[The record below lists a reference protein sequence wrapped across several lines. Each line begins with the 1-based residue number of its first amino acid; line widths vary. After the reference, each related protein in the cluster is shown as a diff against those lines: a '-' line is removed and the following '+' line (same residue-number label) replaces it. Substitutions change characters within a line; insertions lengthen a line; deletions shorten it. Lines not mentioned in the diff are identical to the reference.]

1 MLLVRPDAA
10 AKFCQQVFMN
20 QISASVEVDKRPDR
34 SDLFL
39 SLFLLPLYF
48 FIWGRFGQKFA
59 VGVLISLFTGAG
71 CWLLALI
78 LTPARLPANL
88 KADNFGW
95 KLFLLFP
102 LFCPLA
108 LPLWLIP
115 IILIAAYLLTY
126 SSFGGCGRHIFNPV
140 AVAVVFM
147 LVGYGH
153 TASLHP
159 VRPLPG
165 PYDGFKIWNA
175 GLPVAKPVWKT
186 YAEVPPTALVEASYS
201 GLLPAL
207 PGSAFGLPLLAASAA
222 LALIGGRRRVWWV
235 SAVLIMQLATMF
247 GAGSPGLEI
256 SALHPL
262 LLGVVP
268 GLLLV
273 AVIDEVSLPED
284 WPGQIINALLFSVL
298 GLVFILRSENLLG
311 PVYALLLAQ
320 ITSPLLTDLLMRR
333 GKS

>member
-1 MLLVRPDAA
+1 MLHVRLDADA
-10 AKFCQQVFMN
+10 TFSRRGLMN
-20 QISASVEVDKRPDR
+20 QIADSADVKKRSDR
-34 SDLFL
+34 SVLLLGLFL
-39 SLFLLPLYF
+39 IPLYF

-59 VGVLISLFTGAG
+59 AGALISFATGAS

-78 LTPARLPANL
+78 MKPANSPATL
-88 KADNFGW
+88 EAAGFGW
-95 KLFLLFP
+95 HLFLLFP

-108 LPLWLIP
+108 MPLWLIP
-115 IILIAAYLLTY
+115 VILIAAYLLAF
-126 SSFGGCGRHIFNPV
+126 SSFGGCGRNVFNPV

-153 TASLHP
+153 TASLHA

-175 GLPVAKPVWKT
+175 GLPAAKPVWQT
-186 YAEVPPTALVEASYS
+186 YAEVPLTALAQSSYS

-222 LALIGGRRRVWWV
+222 LALIAGRRRVWWV
-235 SAVLIMQLATMF
+235 VTVLALQLITMF
-247 GAGSPGLEI
+247 ASGRWGLEV

-273 AVIDEVSLPED
+273 SVTDEVSLPED
-284 WPGQIINALLFSVL
+284 WPGQIIN
-298 GLVFILRSENLLG
+298 GLVFASLAVLFIFRSENLLG

-320 ITSPLLTDLLMRR
+320 IAAPLVTDLIMRR
-333 GKS
+333 SNA

>member
-1 MLLVRPDAA
+1 
-10 AKFCQQVFMN
+10 MN
-20 QISASVEVDKRPDR
+20 HISASGEFEKRPDR

-39 SLFLLPLYF
+39 CLFLLPLYF

-59 VGVLISLFTGAG
+59 AGALISLSTGAG

-78 LTPARLPANL
+78 FKSAGPSANS
-88 KADNFGW
+88 ATDRFGW
-95 KLFLLFP
+95 GLFLLFP

-165 PYDGFKIWNA
+165 PYDGFKVWNA
-175 GLPVAKPVWKT
+175 GMPSAKPVWET
-186 YAEVPPTALVEASYS
+186 YAEVGPEFLVEASYS

-222 LALIGGRRRVWWV
+222 LALLGRRRRVWWV
-235 SAVLIMQLATMF
+235 VAVLSVQLATLLV
-247 GAGSPGLEI
+247 AGWSDLDI

-262 LLGVVP
+262 LLGIVP
-268 GLLLV
+268 GLLLI
-273 AVIDEVSLPED
+273 AVFDEVSLPED
-284 WPGQIINALLFSVL
+284 LVGQVISALLFSSL
-298 GLVFILRSENLLG
+298 AIVFIFRSENLLG

-320 ITSPLLTDLLMRR
+320 ITAPLLTDLLMRR
-333 GKS
+333 GIN